1 MSLVRNSCQFVSEN
15 SKHVKINKDELQ
27 KQVNEWFINNK
38 HKYKEFDEYEC
49 HLGGDEEQIVNF
61 LFILDSLNFCFWPQ
75 KDYEYENLSSAIK
88 ECFQKCP
95 ELFKAESILKMTFEE
110 FQKLLFPNF
119 PDFPLITERY
129 RLLKHA
135 SEVLVTFFEGEFV
148 NVIKAA
154 KNSASKLLSILTTQF
169 LGFQDHAIYQGRQIF
184 FYKRSQILIGDIYA
198 ALKGEGLG
206 KFNDIEILTMFPD
219 YRVPQILNQLKVL
232 EYDEDLQNKIKNQI
246 EIAHGCE
253 YEIEIR
259 ASSVIA
265 VELIKEEFEKLGQKL
280 KSIEI
285 DWILWQM
292 GEEQRFDIVPH
303 HKTLS
308 IYY

>member
-1 MSLVRNSCQFVSEN
+1 MSLVRNSCQFVSDN
-15 SKHVKINKDELQ
+15 SKHVKINKEELQ
-27 KQVNEWFINNK
+27 KQVNEWYINNK

-49 HLGGDEEQIVNF
+49 HLGGDEEQIVDF

-95 ELFKAESILKMTFEE
+95 QQFKAESILKMTFEE
-110 FQKLLFPNF
+110 FQQLLFPNF
-119 PDFPLITERY
+119 PNFPLITERF
-129 RLLKHA
+129 RLLQHA
-135 SEVLVTFFEGEFV
+135 SEVLMTFFEGEFV

-154 KNSASKLLSILTTQF
+154 KNSAAKLLNILTTQF
-169 LGFQDHAIYQGRQIF
+169 LGFQDHAIYQGRQTF

-198 ALKGEGLG
+198 ALKGQGLG

-219 YRVPQILNQLKVL
+219 YRVPQILNQLNVL
-232 EYDEDLQNKIKNQI
+232 QYDEELQNMIKNEI
-246 EIAHGCE
+246 EINHGSE

-259 ASSVIA
+259 ANSVIA
-265 VELIKEEFEKLGQKL
+265 VELIKEEFKKLGQKL
-280 KSIEI
+280 NSIEV
-285 DWILWQM
+285 DWMLWQM
-292 GEEQRFDIVPH
+292 GEELRFDIVPH
-303 HKTLS
+303 HRTLS